1 MEHRDR
7 LNRLSES
14 GGVGVP
20 LEDYWKEFNSF
31 DEGGQ
36 GEEDEE
42 DISKTP
48 DEGEAEEEWL
58 REAGFENL
66 VDSEM
71 TEQDEA
77 EFYEDLLATL
87 TARQIAVVKKRLDTV
102 QMSKKRRV
110 PRSRQRADVRELF
123 NNASTSPPESLSTLH
138 SEPLGIRMSVESSNL
153 SSSAPVGERWTRKP
167 TIPQQKNDESPS
179 SQQSSKLNTRA
190 LPPLT
195 FLRTGHTGGFSLR
208 DRTRGIDCESPT
220 SVEVLKYESRKSTI
234 QDKDTGSMGS
244 LSSVST
250 EPFSLEPGFQEI
262 SNRMNSVSDLVVS
275 YFNDFPNFFLSF
287 FNAYL
292 NLFCYDQCRCYSNL
306 LWFPLHFSDL

>member
-20 LEDYWKEFNSF
+20 LEDYWKEFSSF

-48 DEGEAEEEWL
+48 DDMVVFR
-58 REAGFENL
+58 RE
-66 VDSEM
+66 
-71 TEQDEA
+71 
-77 EFYEDLLATL
+77 YC
-87 TARQIAVVKKRLDTV
+87 AVPNIPDRTIDHQSTKL
-102 QMSKKRRV
+102 
-110 PRSRQRADVRELF
+110 
-123 NNASTSPPESLSTLH
+123 STSFKTSHKSLSTLH
-138 SEPLGIRMSVESSNL
+138 SEPLSMSMRMSVDNSNL
-153 SSSAPVGERWTRKP
+153 STSAPAGERWTRKTTLP
-167 TIPQQKNDESPS
+167 LQKSSDESPS
-179 SQQSSKLNTRA
+179 AQQSSKLNTRA

-234 QDKDTGSMGS
+234 QEKDTGSMGS
-244 LSSVST
+244 LNSVST
-250 EPFSLEPGFQEI
+250 EPFSLETGFQEI
-262 SNRMNSVSDLVVS
+262 SSRMNSVSDLVVS
-275 YFNDFPNFFLSF
+275 YFDSFPIF
-287 FNAYL
+287 
-292 NLFCYDQCRCYSNL
+292 
-306 LWFPLHFSDL
+306 